1 VEAVHASEA
10 VTVELIVEAANA
22 QAVSEQQLSVHK
34 PSAKR
39 TVNEQAFSDV
49 EKLSVH
55 KPYPSTSFQFT
66 SQLLQHKLSV

>member
-1 VEAVHASEA
+1 VEAVSASEA
-10 VTVELIVEAANA
+10 VTVELIVEAASA
-22 QAVSEQQLSVHK
+22 QADSEQKLSVHK
-34 PSAKR
+34 PSSKR

-49 EKLSVH
+49 ERLSVN